1 MKIRVSTT
9 RAMTVYLLLL
19 LVFATVVA
27 GCASSP
33 SGQTTTT
40 ASDAS
45 TDSNATTSQSVTTT
59 TTSPIELTATDREL
73 AKTAKVAN
81 QLAVFL
87 SDQQVAQDDPR
98 MGIIFGLRARTQA
111 LTCRKALDQGDMEL
125 ADTAMRDVYS
135 TVNLGRN
142 VAAGAV
148 AQTLTDAQAI
158 IATLG
163 APSDNPGQAAT
174 LLDQFIARLAP
185 LLDEATAI
193 TPTTT
198 ST

>member
-1 MKIRVSTT
+1 MKIRMSMA
-9 RAMTVYLLLL
+9 RAMTVSLLLL
-19 LVFATVVA
+19 LVLAAILA
-27 GCASSP
+27 GCSSGP
-33 SGQTTTT
+33 SGQATTT
-40 ASDAS
+40 ASEAS
-45 TDSNATTSQSVTTT
+45 AGPSTTTSQGVTT
-59 TTSPIELTATDREL
+59 TTSPIELTADDKEL

-87 SDQQVAQDDPR
+87 SDQQVGQDDPR
-98 MGIIFGLRARTQA
+98 MGIIFGLRARIQA
-111 LTCRKALDQGDMEL
+111 LTCSKALDQGDMEL
-125 ADTAMRDVYS
+125 ADTAMKDVYS

-142 VAAGAV
+142 VATGTV

-158 IATLG
+158 VATLG
-163 APSDNPGQAAT
+163 RPSDNAGQAAT

-193 TPTTT
+193 APATT